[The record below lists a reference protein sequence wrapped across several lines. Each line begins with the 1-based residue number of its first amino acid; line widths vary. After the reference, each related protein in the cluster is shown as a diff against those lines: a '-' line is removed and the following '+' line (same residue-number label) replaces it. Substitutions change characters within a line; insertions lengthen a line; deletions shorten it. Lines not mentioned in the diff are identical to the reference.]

1 LNGEG
6 KGRRGFGRTSYF
18 GDVKIKEY
26 SIEKGA
32 RLMAREKRISS
43 LLALVFGMMLVFSL
57 VIGTTAAP
65 VPPSQMNQVSTGN
78 DSQQT
83 WTGTIKKDDSGKLV
97 LVTGDGKMFRLT
109 PEDQAV
115 SLVDKS
121 VKITGTLK
129 DDVIT
134 VTSIEPMD

>member
-1 LNGEG
+1 
-6 KGRRGFGRTSYF
+6 
-18 GDVKIKEY
+18 
-26 SIEKGA
+26 
-32 RLMAREKRISS
+32 MAREKRISS